1 MVAGWLFRV
10 VLSFAVVGVL
20 LFDAGAIAVNY
31 LALDSTADDIANAL
45 ETDLESVANR
55 SALREHAQVLAEEA
69 RARLLKAEVDPQG
82 VLRLRVRRPAKTLLA
97 HRVDALKKW
106 TRPIANAQVQSP

>member
-20 LFDAGAIAVNY
+20 LFDTGAIAVNY
-31 LALDSTADDIANAL
+31 LTLESTADDIANAL
-45 ETDLESVANR
+45 ETELESVTNR

-106 TRPIANAQVQSP
+106 TRPIANAQVQTP